1 MEVSKLKN
9 WVSMPSTESA
19 LPNSR
24 VGQRG
29 PLTLL
34 YLSRRTKRNAPDEA
48 MIAGIP
54 NRPSMTNVDWF
65 GRSNGR
71 TGRDQ
76 NDTEQLRDRRTA
88 AAHHRTPPR
97 TAVF

>member
-1 MEVSKLKN
+1 MEVSKLKS
-9 WVSMPSTESA
+9 WVSMPSRESA

-29 PLTLL
+29 PVILL
-34 YLSRRTKRNAPDEA
+34 CICPAHQEECPGRSDDRQHPQYSVDDE
-48 MIAGIP
+48 
-54 NRPSMTNVDWF
+54 R

-88 AAHHRTPPR
+88 AACRTPAR
-97 TAVF
+97 AAVI